1 MENYNSKPL
10 FGFSIEDKDKL
21 PKEAISPIPQ
31 NNEDGVDWYLSS
43 GFFGSSVDIE
53 GIYRTESELIQRY
66 REMALHPE
74 VDGAIE
80 DIVNEALV
88 SDTYDSPVEIELSN
102 LNASD
107 GLKKKIREEF
117 KNILKLLDFDKKCHE
132 IYRNWYVDGRLYYH
146 KVIDLKNPRDGIL
159 DLRYIDS
166 LKIRYVRKE
175 KKQNTQSDNIMPY
188 GRTSTDKTFP
198 EIDEYFEYNPQ
209 GSSQMGGMTY
219 GQNGQGVGSGIR
231 IAKDAIAYCNSGLV
245 DLNKK
250 IVLSYL
256 HKSIKSLN
264 QLRMIEDSLVI
275 YRLCLIGDTRVK
287 TDNGYSYIK
296 DIQIGDTVYTYDNN
310 VNKLVPTQVSNKW
323 LTGTKQTFKVSSKH
337 HSVVGT
343 DTHPILVFDY
353 QTKEVGYVA
362 IKDIEPKRHYLT
374 YIKPEDHGI
383 MTEFPEVR
391 ESSYKLK
398 NKTLWSSY
406 DIKNKEEKIKELS
419 TETNINHN
427 SIRNFLYG
435 GQSLESSNL
444 AVLQKN
450 LDILND
456 QEYEEKISGFCR
468 NTLNLPKYI
477 NEEFSRLF
485 GFLLGDGSIG
495 KYCVTFAEG
504 EDQIQNEYYC
514 KLMTQFF
521 GNCKRINS
529 NRKYS
534 NYTTSNTLASEL
546 MTKLGFVNGSKNKRI
561 PNWLFNS
568 PNCIKKEFIL
578 GLLDAD
584 GHYRDLINGF
594 SCEISLANKKLIED
608 IKEIWTSI
616 GLCSGQI
623 RHRIRP
629 EQTRVIGNEL
639 IERIMP
645 ETECWELY
653 LSEYELTQFEKI
665 QKVEIKEI
673 EEVYDIEV
681 SHEKHNFVANG
692 IVVHNSRAPERR
704 IFYIDV
710 GNLPTQKA
718 EQHMQDVM
726 RRYRNKQVYDASTGE
741 LRDAKKFTSMLE
753 DFWLPRREGGRGTQV
768 ETLPGGQNL
777 GEIKD
782 IEYFKEKLY
791 RSLNVPPTRMQGG
804 QGFNMGRSSE
814 ILRDELKFTKF
825 VGRLR
830 KRFSDLLNNLLS
842 TQLILKNIIT
852 PDDWVKMNQ
861 HIQYDFL
868 YDNHFSELKDS
879 ELMTERLNLAA
890 TVDPYVGI
898 YYSRDFVRRKILR
911 QTDQDIIDQDKI
923 IKQEIK
929 DGVIADPS
937 DPIDPM
943 TGMPLDGSTPPPMGG
958 AAPAINGQMGK
969 VPIDQMDR
977 EPKSNT
983 AGKPVK
989 GI

>member
-10 FGFSIEDKDKL
+10 FGFSIKDKDKL
-21 PKEAISPIPQ
+21 PKDAVSPIPQ

-43 GFFGSSVDIE
+43 GFFGSSIDIE
-53 GIYRTESELIQRY
+53 GVYRTESELIKRY

-80 DIVNEALV
+80 DIVNEAIV

-102 LNASD
+102 LSASD
-107 GLKKKIREEF
+107 SLKKKIRDEF
-117 KNILKLLDFDKKCHE
+117 KNILQLLDFDKKCHE

-146 KVIDLKNPRDGIL
+146 KVIDLKNPREGIL

-166 LKIRYVRKE
+166 LKIRYIRKE
-175 KKQNTQSDNIMPY
+175 KKQNTQTSNNVLPY
-188 GRTSTDKTFP
+188 GRTSNDSTFP
-198 EIDEYFEYNPQ
+198 QIDEYFEYNPQ
-209 GSSQMGGMTY
+209 GSSQIGGMSY
-219 GQNGQGVGSGIR
+219 GQTAPGVGSGIR
-231 IAKDAIAYCNSGLV
+231 IAKDSIAYCNSGLV

-296 DIQIGDTVYTYDNN
+296 DIQIGDSVYTYDNN
-310 VNKLVPTQVSNKW
+310 LNKLVPTQVSNKW

-343 DTHPILVFDY
+343 DTHPILVFDN
-353 QTKEVGYVA
+353 QTKEVGYVP

-374 YIKPEDHGI
+374 YIKPED
-383 MTEFPEVR
+383 
-391 ESSYKLK
+391 
-398 NKTLWSSY
+398 N
-406 DIKNKEEKIKELS
+406 
-419 TETNINHN
+419 N
-427 SIRNFLYG
+427 S
-435 GQSLESSNL
+435 
-444 AVLQKN
+444 
-450 LDILND
+450 D
-456 QEYEEKISGFCR
+456 
-468 NTLNLPKYI
+468 NT
-477 NEEFSRLF
+477 SRL
-485 GFLLGDGSIG
+485 DGWKI
-495 KYCVTFAEG
+495 EP
-504 EDQIQNEYYC
+504 I
-514 KLMTQFF
+514 
-521 GNCKRINS
+521 
-529 NRKYS
+529 
-534 NYTTSNTLASEL
+534 
-546 MTKLGFVNGSKNKRI
+546 I
-561 PNWLFNS
+561 PNWIYKTSNKL
-568 PNCIKKEFIL
+568 KKLFIL
-578 GLLDAD
+578 KLLTAYGDYKDDLD
-584 GHYRDLINGF
+584 GFCWKIKSTDKTLLEG
-594 SCEISLANKKLIED
+594 

-616 GLCSGQI
+616 GLCSGHI
-623 RHRIRP
+623 NHIL
-629 EQTRVIGNEL
+629 EYNYYD
-639 IERIMP
+639 MN
-645 ETECWELY
+645 

-665 QKVEIKEI
+665 QKVEIMEI
-673 EEVYDIEV
+673 EDVYDIEV

-710 GNLPTQKA
+710 GNLPKQKA

-741 LRDAKKFTSMLE
+741 LRDSKKFTSMLE

-791 RSLNVPPTRMQGG
+791 HSLNVPPTRMQGG

-830 KRFSDLLNNLLS
+830 KRFADLLNNLLS

-852 PDDWVKMNQ
+852 PEDWVKMNQ
-861 HIQYDFL
+861 HIQYDFI

-890 TVDPYVGI
+890 TADPYVGI
-898 YYSRDFVRRKILR
+898 YYSRDFIRRKILR
-911 QTDQDIIDQDKI
+911 QTDQDIIEQDKI
-923 IKQEIK
+923 IEDEISK
-929 DGVIADPS
+929 GIIPDPNA
-937 DPIDPM
+937 PIDPE
-943 TGMPLDGSTPPPMGG
+943 TGMPMDGSIPPPVGG
-958 AAPAINGQMGK
+958 AEPAINGQMGK

-977 EPKSNT
+977 EPKSDT
-983 AGKPVK
+983 AGKKVK